1 MPQSEVIS
9 LGAPVSRR
17 RPSLTPM
24 IDVVFLLLVFFML
37 AARFGVDNA
46 MPLSPALA
54 GGGEYKGAP
63 RLVSIGADSIH
74 LNGRQTSLERLSSE
88 LSTLMPD
95 QGAIVVL
102 RAEEGTT
109 LQNVVTVIDTLSAAG
124 MTRLVLAE

>member
-1 MPQSEVIS
+1 MQPSEAIS
-9 LGAPVSRR
+9 LGTPAPRR

-63 RLVSIGADSIH
+63 RLVSVAPDGVT
-74 LNGRQTSLERLSSE
+74 LNGQRLPLETLPSE
-88 LSTLMPD
+88 LALLMPNEN
-95 QGAIVVL
+95 AIVVL
-102 RAEEGTT
+102 RAETDTT
-109 LQNVVTVIDTLSAAG
+109 LQDLVTVIDRLSAAG